1 MTDWLWEIK
10 ERAEQ
15 KERFIDYRKN
25 RVLFY
30 SPEEQHRRMIMKQ
43 RMVGSHGHRSTSP
56 LTDPPFYFP
65 INPEPRS
72 ILEHPEVQ
80 LHDDRLGAGV

>member
-1 MTDWLWEIK
+1 MVMLMLVFFKDPKMTDWLWEIK

-25 RVLFY
+25 RVIFF

-43 RMVGSHGHRSTSP
+43 RMVSR
-56 LTDPPFYFP
+56 YY
-65 INPEPRS
+65 I
-72 ILEHPEVQ
+72 
-80 LHDDRLGAGV
+80 